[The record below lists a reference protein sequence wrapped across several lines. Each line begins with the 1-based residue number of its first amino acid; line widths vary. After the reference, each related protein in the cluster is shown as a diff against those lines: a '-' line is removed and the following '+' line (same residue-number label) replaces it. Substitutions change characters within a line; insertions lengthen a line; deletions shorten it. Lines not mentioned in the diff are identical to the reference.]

1 MPDASG
7 RPRDERAVSRFVER
21 FASMLVETGWPRMP
35 ARVFVTL
42 VASESAQLTAS
53 ELADALQVSP
63 AGVSGAV
70 RYLAQ
75 LGLVSRE
82 REPGSRRDLYRVHDD
97 IWYDVIIGRLRV
109 MTKWDDSL
117 REGRAAAGDGTTAA
131 DRLGEMA
138 DFFEFLR
145 DEIPELMR
153 RWHAS
158 RDR

>member
-1 MPDASG
+1 
-7 RPRDERAVSRFVER
+7 VER

-42 VASESAQLTAS
+42 VASDAAQLTAS

-97 IWYDVIIGRLRV
+97 IWYDVIVGRLRV
-109 MTKWDDSL
+109 MAKWDDSL
-117 REGRAAAGDGTTAA
+117 REGQAAAGDGSVAA
-131 DRLGEMA
+131 ERLGEMA
-138 DFFEFLR
+138 AFFEFLR
-145 DEIPELMR
+145 GEIPDLMR
-153 RWHAS
+153 RWH
-158 RDR
+158 DRRGR